1 MTISLSTPAGH
12 HYSPEVLR
20 PRCYVQGVSSEVL
33 GPRCWIRGVC
43 QALCEY
49 GVSAKWMFKAGI
61 SHQDRA
67 VSLDRTVNEIPRD

>member
-1 MTISLSTPAGH
+1 MTVSLSTPAGH

-20 PRCYVQGVSSEVL
+20 PRCS
-33 GPRCWIRGVC
+33 IRGVC

-49 GVSAKWMFKAGI
+49 GVSAGWMLKAGI
-61 SHQDRA
+61 SNQDRA